1 MIRKYFITGLIILL
15 PLVLTLGVLIFVF
28 NLLTE
33 PLAGLLAAFFDHYNI
48 MEDGFLFING
58 HHLQEFVSQLVVL
71 LFLFLFTVLLGWVTR
86 YFFFE
91 LIGDFWNYL
100 VQKIPVIS
108 GIYKTCQ
115 ELINTL
121 FSSDTT
127 AFKKVVM
134 VPFPSVTSK
143 SLGFVTRE
151 DLLGGRTA
159 VFVPTAPNPTSGFL
173 ILYKPDELEPVD
185 MPVDT
190 AFKTI
195 ISCGMIQASAKNGEI

>member
-15 PLVLTLGVLIFVF
+15 PLVLTLGVLIFIF

-33 PLAGLLAAFFDHYNI
+33 PLAGLVAAFFDHYNI
-48 MEDGFLFING
+48 MADGFLFING
-58 HHLQEFVSQLVVL
+58 HHLQEFVSQVLVL
-71 LFLFLFTVLLGWVTR
+71 LFLFFFTVLLGWVTR

-91 LIGDFWNYL
+91 LIADFWNYL
-100 VQKIPVIS
+100 VHKIPVIS

-121 FSSDTT
+121 FSSNAN

-134 VPFPSVTSK
+134 VPFPSPTAK
-143 SLGFVTRE
+143 SIGFVTQE
-151 DLLGGRTA
+151 NLLGGRTA

-173 ILYKPDELEPVD
+173 ILYKPEELESLDIPI
-185 MPVDT
+185 DT
-190 AFKTI
+190 AFKYI
-195 ISCGMIQASAKNGEI
+195 ISCGVIEASPKIGEP